1 MNGQPEWLANMD
13 IDSQQLV
20 RPWTLNGGSRGKMQV
35 KLIWGWLVFEDTS
48 VAVCR
53 RTRLNLGELKLGAK
67 VHNIELND
75 STGSKNTNRTFMD
88 TVSGDLVEELGGG
101 SENE

>member
-1 MNGQPEWLANMD
+1 M
-13 IDSQQLV
+13 
-20 RPWTLNGGSRGKMQV
+20 
-35 KLIWGWLVFEDTS
+35 
-48 VAVCR
+48 
-53 RTRLNLGELKLGAK
+53 GAK